1 MLKGFREFISRGNVV
16 DLAVAV
22 VLGTAFTAIV
32 SALVEGFINPLIA
45 AIFGQPDLASVANFT
60 LRDAQFSIGL
70 ILAAVFNFLCV
81 AAAVYFFIVTPINK
95 LRELQKKEPESEEEA
110 TPPEDILLLREI
122 RDALRERV

>member
-1 MLKGFREFISRGNVV
+1 MLKGFREFIGRGNVV

-32 SALVEGFINPLIA
+32 SAIVEGFINPLIA

-60 LRDAQFSIGL
+60 IRDAQFSIGL
-70 ILAAVFNFLCV
+70 VLAAVFNFLCV

>member
-32 SALVEGFINPLIA
+32 SAIVEGFINPLIA
-45 AIFGQPDLASVANFT
+45 AIFGQPNLAAVASFEI
-60 LRDAQFSIGL
+60 RDAQFSLGL

-95 LRELQKKEPESEEEA
+95 LRELQKREPEAEEEA
-110 TPPEDILLLREI
+110 VPPEDILLLREI
-122 RDALRERV
+122 RDALRDRV